1 MSNQPVRHSGRP
13 GIAGTN
19 PSPHAGAAEPAIR
32 LLEPADSHDVL
43 LLEELTGLV
52 NGVYASAER
61 GLWRDGAARTT
72 APELA
77 ELIGARQIAVATRD
91 GQIVGSVHVH
101 TVAEDASEFG
111 MLVAHPDHRGKGVGR
126 ALVDFA
132 ERHSR
137 EQGMRAMQLELL
149 VPRGWR
155 HPSKEFLRAW
165 YGRRGYRLIRTI
177 GVDESHPHL
186 APLLATPCDL
196 EAYEKPL
203 QGQRRAA

>member
-1 MSNQPVRHSGRP
+1 MS
-13 GIAGTN
+13 
-19 PSPHAGAAEPAIR
+19 PSPHTGPAEPAIR
-32 LLEPADSHDVL
+32 LLEPADSGDVPL
-43 LLEELTGLV
+43 LDELTGLV
-52 NGVYASAER
+52 NGVYANADR

-77 ELIGARQIAVATRD
+77 ELIGARQIAIATRD

-101 TVAEDASEFG
+101 AVAEDASEFG
-111 MLVAHPDHRGKGVGR
+111 MLVAHPDHRGEGVGR

-196 EAYEKPL
+196 EVYEKPL
-203 QGQRRAA
+203 QGPRRAA